1 MSEAAAPIDQGTE
14 IFDRLLGRK
23 GDAARLEPA
32 CKAIAK
38 FLPQRLQSALK
49 KAGFDV
55 EVEYADKH
63 NSSATALFAR
73 YKNGA
78 ACVLLSSSPPSV
90 SAYVICDFPATGAIS
105 EIMLGGDPEFATLT
119 ANRAPTATERDLACQ
134 FGDLVGEALQTVLS
148 TDGRPASVRVA
159 LDADDIREGGNGGDV
174 VAFDLKL
181 RFGEAE
187 PLISVAV
194 THSFL
199 LQMARPAPETI
210 RRPSAGAKSGSN
222 RNALAVKVPVTGSV
236 NMPPITLGELA
247 ALRTGDMLPLS
258 ESGDASVR
266 MKVKGRPLYE
276 CSLGRQGASY
286 ALCLQ
291 RPHRPMS
298 EVLSGIGIPLP
309 DTELEET
316 HDE

>member
-1 MSEAAAPIDQGTE
+1 MSEAAAPMNQSTE

-23 GDAARLEPA
+23 GDAARLEPS

-38 FLPQRLQSALK
+38 FLPERLQSVFR
-49 KAGFDV
+49 KAGF
-55 EVEYADKH
+55 EIAVEYADKH
-63 NSSATALFAR
+63 NSSATALFSR
-73 YKNGA
+73 YKSGA
-78 ACVLLSSSPPSV
+78 ACVLLSARPPGA
-90 SAYVICDFPATGAIS
+90 SAYVICDYPAVGMIS

-119 ANRAPTATERDLACQ
+119 ASRAPTATERDLACQ

-148 TDGRPASVRVA
+148 SKDRPGSVRVA
-159 LDADDIREGGNGGDV
+159 LDADDIREGGNGGEV

-187 PLISVAV
+187 PLVTVAV
-194 THSFL
+194 THSYL
-199 LQMARPAPETI
+199 LQMARPVPETI
-210 RRPSAGAKSGSN
+210 RKPSAGRRGNGN
-222 RNALAVKVPVTGSV
+222 RGALAVKVPVTGSV
-236 NMPPITLGELA
+236 TMPAITLGELA
-247 ALRTGDMLPLS
+247 ALKTGDMLPLS

-266 MKVKGRPLYE
+266 MKVKDRPLYE
-276 CSLGRQGASY
+276 CRLGRKGANY

-309 DTELEET
+309 DSEPEET